1 MSARSQSNDRQAGW
15 APKSRLSGLRRFA
28 FGITMFN
35 VLGHAVLGFEQSLAA
50 PCVALLSTYLTE
62 LTLEWVGARAEG
74 RTPAFRGKG
83 FGGLVDFLLSAHI
96 SGVAIGMLLY
106 ANDHL
111 WPLAFAGV
119 TAIAS
124 KALLR
129 VTLGE
134 RDVHVFNP
142 SNLGITLTLVLF
154 PWVGIAP
161 PYHFTENVAGAW
173 NWALIGGICV
183 VGTLLN
189 GKVTRRLPLIAGWLA
204 TFVLQAAARAWLLDA
219 SFLASLAPM
228 TGVAFLLFTFYMV
241 SDPATTPRDRRGQ
254 FGFGAS
260 VALVYGALMALHV
273 VFGLFFALSLVCT
286 ARFLG
291 LWIAAL
297 AARRATASVEVLQ
310 LEAR

>member
-1 MSARSQSNDRQAGW
+1 MSARPKQTGW

-35 VLGHAVLGFEQSLAA
+35 VLGHTVLGFEQSLAA
-50 PCVALLSTYLTE
+50 PCVALLSTYFTE
-62 LTLEWVGARAEG
+62 LFLEWVGAKADGRA
-74 RTPAFRGKG
+74 PAYRGQG

-106 ANDHL
+106 ANDRL
-111 WPLAFAGV
+111 WPLVFAGV

-129 VTLGE
+129 VSVGE

-142 SNLGITLTLVLF
+142 SNLGITMTLILF

-161 PYHFTENVAGAW
+161 PYHFTENVSGIW
-173 NWALIGGICV
+173 NWVLIGGICV
-183 VGTLLN
+183 IGTFLN
-189 GKVTRRLPLIAGWLA
+189 GKVTKRLPLIAGWLSM
-204 TFVLQAAARAWLLDA
+204 FVAQAAVRAWLFDA
-219 SFLASLAPM
+219 SFLAGVVPM
-228 TGVAFLLFTFYMV
+228 SGVAFLLFTFYMV

-260 VALVYGALMALHV
+260 VALVYGVLMAMHV
-273 VFGLFFALSLVCT
+273 VFGLFFALSLVCA

-291 LWIAAL
+291 LWVL
-297 AARRATASVEVLQ
+297 AIVGRRATDEAKVLS
-310 LEAR
+310 LEARS